1 MHLPP
6 KKQILLLTPKPSAS
20 CLYILEPPAVPPDLD
35 NPIVLP
41 TDNSV
46 SINMR
51 KVYLPLLMTIMFF
64 SKCVYD
70 LG

>member
-1 MHLPP
+1 M
-6 KKQILLLTPKPSAS
+6 ILKG
-20 CLYILEPPAVPPDLD
+20 ILEPPAVPPDID

-51 KVYLPLLMTIMFF
+51 KVFLPLLMTLMFF
-64 SKCVYD
+64 QNVIVISA
-70 LG
+70 

>member
-1 MHLPP
+1 MGSPVAIPVKFTCTLIM
-6 KKQILLLTPKPSAS
+6 ILKG
-20 CLYILEPPAVPPDLD
+20 ILEPPAVPPDFD

-51 KVYLPLLMTIMFF
+51 KVFLPLLMTLMFF
-64 SKCVYD
+64 QNVIVISA
-70 LG
+70 